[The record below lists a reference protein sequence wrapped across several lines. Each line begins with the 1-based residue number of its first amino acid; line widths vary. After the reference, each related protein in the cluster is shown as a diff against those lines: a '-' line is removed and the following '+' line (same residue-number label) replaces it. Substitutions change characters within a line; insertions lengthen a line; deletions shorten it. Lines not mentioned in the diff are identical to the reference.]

1 MRLLS
6 VWLGLLCFLAL
17 ACGGD
22 DVGAIGSACSES
34 GATTGQ
40 CAAGS
45 VCGAHADID
54 ASQRCLKVCTQQ
66 SDCASGED
74 CNGVDG
80 SSLKGC
86 RLKVAPGSGSS
97 GSGGK

>member
-1 MRLLS
+1 MKLLI
-6 VWLGLLCFLAL
+6 VWLGLSCCLAL

-22 DVGAIGSACSES
+22 DGGAIGSACSES
-34 GATTGQ
+34 GATGQ
-40 CAAGS
+40 CVAGS

-66 SDCASGED
+66 SDCATGED

-86 RLKVAPGSGSS
+86 RVKVAPGSGSG